1 MRTLHLRLSDEG
13 DGGSLLIE
21 PQRRRER
28 RVREIEYIAK
38 AIFVTRYLFEII
50 RIPRTNFYN
59 HSEIEVIIFKS

>member
-38 AIFVTRYLFEII
+38 AIFVTRNLFEII
-50 RIPRTNFYN
+50 RLPSTNFYK
-59 HSEIEVIIFKS
+59 HCEFEVIILKS